1 MHTLLLLNE
10 TMNQNTPKQ
19 VSLYTCTAGVAIKKG
34 GTLFHLI
41 LLVSHTI
48 WGTVHRLFRQTG
60 SESFPSRC
68 IVEDV

>member
-1 MHTLLLLNE
+1 MG
-10 TMNQNTPKQ
+10 
-19 VSLYTCTAGVAIKKG
+19 LYTYTAGVAIKKG

-60 SESFPSRC
+60 SELFPSRC